1 MELYA
6 KGQLSFLILN
16 CLLER
21 DFYGLDV
28 ISEIYNRSNG
38 NISLKK
44 PSVYSNLTRMEKQG
58 YVSSYLKNSD
68 LGPNRKYYSITEK
81 GRNLYNELKAYFDRN
96 NIDVFRDFVGDEDV
110 SIKNNT
116 TVSNLN
122 NKQHSVY
129 IDKEQNL
136 SQNSG
141 NYIIE
146 DEEDTNEFFDF
157 SSIENNSEKSNN
169 ELIYE
174 NQTTA
179 NYQENIDEKQNLQ
192 IDERLQYFEENMVD
206 TDNLKVDNI
215 ENYDS
220 FNNAKNQMLE
230 DNKTI
235 DINNEKNDYNNI
247 NDIKQESDPPYNPY
261 NNVININETVNENDT
276 IISEEENLK
285 SNNLEQ
291 DIKKDDA
298 VFLSTAEVNEY
309 NKRIYDI
316 SKDINKLKRRKSF
329 AEDQIAIDIDS
340 PLSASQERTR
350 TNIKDFKDS
359 FIEQKYN
366 YVNEKVNIQN
376 KKLNNYKST
385 LNALNEK
392 SFKNVDELDANN
404 NVEMRD
410 DAVYITGH
418 MEKEYARKID
428 PPRMKLISENSK
440 DVRLPAPKRDV
451 SIDPSHKEILSKLYS
466 RTKDNLSEEIRDD
479 ALYDYNDLKDY
490 YKAQNISFNAY
501 KKPAEKREHNTNK
514 LYLYNSI
521 ISFVLS
527 CVFSTII
534 FLILNGTNQI
544 NQNCNFLYILLPALL
559 LIDIGYK
566 FYNYKKYKSWLPSQM
581 LPQWQIWLYF
591 GLVCACIIAL
601 NFICGLNTTNFA
613 LYSTTLILPLV
624 MVIILVPIRYYMKRF
639 IIVKYWK

>member
-116 TVSNLN
+116 SASNLN
-122 NKQHSVY
+122 NMQHSVY

-169 ELIYE
+169 EFISK

-179 NYQENIDEKQNLQ
+179 NYQENIDEKQNFQ
-192 IDERLQYFEENMVD
+192 INERQQDFEENMVD
-206 TDNLKVDNI
+206 TDNLKVANI

-235 DINNEKNDYNNI
+235 DIYNEKNDYNNI
-247 NDIKQESDPPYNPY
+247 NDIKQESEPPY
-261 NNVININETVNENDT
+261 NNVININKTVNENDT

-534 FLILNGTNQI
+534 FLLLNGTNQI
-544 NQNCNFLYILLPALL
+544 NQNCNFLYILLPAML

-581 LPQWQIWLYF
+581 LPQWQIWLYS

>member
-44 PSVYSNLTRMEKQG
+44 PSVYSNLTRMEKQS

-122 NKQHSVY
+122 NLQHLY

-192 IDERLQYFEENMVD
+192 IDERQQYFEENMVD

-298 VFLSTAEVNEY
+298 VFLSTVEVNEY

-392 SFKNVDELDANN
+392 SFKNVDEIDANN

-534 FLILNGTNQI
+534 FLLLNGTNQI

-581 LPQWQIWLYF
+581 LPQCQIWLYS

-601 NFICGLNTTNFA
+601 NFICGLNTTNFT

-624 MVIILVPIRYYMKRF
+624 MVIILGPIRYYMKRF

>member
-44 PSVYSNLTRMEKQG
+44 PSVYSNLTRMEKQS

-122 NKQHSVY
+122 NLQHLY

-192 IDERLQYFEENMVD
+192 IDERQQYFEENMVD

-230 DNKTI
+230 DNKI
-235 DINNEKNDYNNI
+235 VDNNEKNDYNNI
-247 NDIKQESDPPYNPY
+247 NDIKQESEPPYNPY

-298 VFLSTAEVNEY
+298 VFLSTVEVNEY

-392 SFKNVDELDANN
+392 SFKNVDEIDANN

-534 FLILNGTNQI
+534 FLLLNGTNQI

-581 LPQWQIWLYF
+581 LPQCQIWLYS

-601 NFICGLNTTNFA
+601 NFICGLNTTNFT

-624 MVIILVPIRYYMKRF
+624 MVIILGPIRYYMKRF

>member
-192 IDERLQYFEENMVD
+192 IDERQQYFEENMVD

-451 SIDPSHKEILSKLYS
+451 SIDPSHKEIL
-466 RTKDNLSEEIRDD
+466 
-479 ALYDYNDLKDY
+479 
-490 YKAQNISFNAY
+490 
-501 KKPAEKREHNTNK
+501 
-514 LYLYNSI
+514 
-521 ISFVLS
+521 
-527 CVFSTII
+527 
-534 FLILNGTNQI
+534 
-544 NQNCNFLYILLPALL
+544 
-559 LIDIGYK
+559 
-566 FYNYKKYKSWLPSQM
+566 
-581 LPQWQIWLYF
+581 
-591 GLVCACIIAL
+591 
-601 NFICGLNTTNFA
+601 
-613 LYSTTLILPLV
+613 
-624 MVIILVPIRYYMKRF
+624 
-639 IIVKYWK
+639 